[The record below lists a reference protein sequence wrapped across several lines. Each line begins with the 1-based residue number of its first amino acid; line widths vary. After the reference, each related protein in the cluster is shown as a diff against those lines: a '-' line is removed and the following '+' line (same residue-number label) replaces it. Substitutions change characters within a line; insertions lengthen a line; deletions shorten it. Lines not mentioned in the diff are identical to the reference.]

1 MKNLIIFF
9 AIVISL
15 AGCTSQSNNPTTKP
29 DERKK
34 LMVVVEDYSKS
45 YRGLVEMDSQSVHSL
60 FLCGA
65 RTGASVAHI
74 AIQSYSNLPVY
85 ITRIERLDTTH
96 TASKNIYQQARE
108 RARNSGAVSVFNAK
122 IELQVADY
130 LQEAN
135 KYAASSYT
143 DLQYSLDLAKNTACA
158 PLYTQGDKYD
168 RYVLILS
175 DVLSD
180 PPHRKSRHLTPVD
193 FCGATVL
200 IVRPSPTIPSDSLRI
215 IFSGAQVYTF
225 SNLPDAIS
233 FINEQ

>member
-1 MKNLIIFF
+1 MKNLIIFL

-15 AGCTSQSNNPTTKP
+15 VGCSSQCNNPTTKP
-29 DERKK
+29 NEPKK
-34 LMVVVEDYSKS
+34 LMVIVEDYSKS
-45 YRGLVEMDSQSVHSL
+45 YRGLVEMDSLSVHSL

-96 TASKNIYQQARE
+96 TVSKNVYQEARE
-108 RARNSGAVSVFNAK
+108 RAKTSGVVSVFNTK
-122 IELQVADY
+122 IQQQVADY
-130 LQEAN
+130 LQETN
-135 KYAASSYT
+135 KYEASSYT
-143 DLQYSLDLAKNTACA
+143 DLQYSLDLAKSTACA
-158 PLYTQGDKYD
+158 PLYTQGDKYT

-180 PPHRKSRHLTPVD
+180 PPHRKSKHLTPVD

-200 IVRPSPTIPSDSLRI
+200 IVRPSPTIPTDSLRT

>member
-1 MKNLIIFF
+1 MKKLI
-9 AIVISL
+9 ISL
-15 AGCTSQSNNPTTKP
+15 AVACILFGCNRRQGRPIDAKNDKS
-29 DERKK
+29 K
-34 LMVVVEDYSKS
+34 LIVTVVDYSKS
-45 YRGLVEMDSQSVHSL
+45 YRGLVTLDSQSVRSL
-60 FLCGA
+60 FLCAGQ
-65 RTGASVAHI
+65 TGGSLVHI
-74 AIQSYSNLPVY
+74 GVQSYSNLPVY
-85 ITRIERLDTTH
+85 ITRVERLDTTH
-96 TASKNIYQQARE
+96 TTSKNIYQQARE

-122 IELQVADY
+122 INQQVADY

-180 PPHRKSRHLTPVD
+180 PPHRKSKHLTPID
-193 FCGATVL
+193 FCEATVL
-200 IVRPSPTIPSDSLRI
+200 IVRPSPTIPTDRLRT